1 MYAYLI
7 FMYASAHPN
16 PSSWVFKQSKLSFRV
31 KIVVIL
37 SVAQLV
43 RIVIFSQLEISH
55 VLNGPTVKNTDI
67 EDLRLKSV
75 NFIEISLVSYTSQLP
90 AQPFLA

>member
-1 MYAYLI
+1 M
-7 FMYASAHPN
+7 
-16 PSSWVFKQSKLSFRV
+16 

-37 SVAQLV
+37 SLAQLV
-43 RIVIFSQLEISH
+43 TTVIFSQLEISH